1 MLNIRSQLLQEIF
14 SRINCADGDEALVL
28 AVGAAAPAAACD
40 DDDAAAAADVEAR
53 ELLAVAEDMVPVRR
67 RPTEALLGGDM
78 GV

>member
-1 MLNIRSQLLQEIF
+1 M
-14 SRINCADGDEALVL
+14 L